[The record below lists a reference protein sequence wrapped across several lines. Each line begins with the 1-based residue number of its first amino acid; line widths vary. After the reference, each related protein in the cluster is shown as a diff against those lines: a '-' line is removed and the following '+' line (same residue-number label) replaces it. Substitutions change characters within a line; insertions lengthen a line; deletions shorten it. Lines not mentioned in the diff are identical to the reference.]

1 MHHPDAEVKST
12 FAYVPAGNGHGRA
25 HTASG
30 EWLFDRRRSRSS
42 ATAPLSTIYYGFP
55 EGPTASVNK
64 LNARGNGQQEKEQIA
79 LSNGDQELLHKVF
92 PTMNVVHRNSLTP
105 QELIMQEAVTA
116 DRINDQ
122 STRTKT
128 ACGCR
133 RRLSANCSCKH
144 SRPTSS

>member
-1 MHHPDAEVKST
+1 VALRPQKIQVIS
-12 FAYVPAGNGHGRA
+12 
-25 HTASG
+25 
-30 EWLFDRRRSRSS
+30 DR
-42 ATAPLSTIYYGFP
+42 TPIYYGFP